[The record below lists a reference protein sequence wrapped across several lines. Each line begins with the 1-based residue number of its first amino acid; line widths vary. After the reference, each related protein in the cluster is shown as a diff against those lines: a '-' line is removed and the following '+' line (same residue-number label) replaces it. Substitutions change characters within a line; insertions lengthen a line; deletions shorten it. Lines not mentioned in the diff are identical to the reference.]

1 MFSWRAVQTE
11 SVWTASGIFFY
22 ARWHLCLEPFHLAGA
37 RKLTEKNVKPVMKWL
52 SSHYKHQGQGE
63 KLINYKIFFQDSLCA
78 MDCAGPRDKEATGQM
93 HSLVSQGLRA
103 SRGVEPKP
111 EFKCD
116 ESRRRRATS
125 AYDRGSPVG
134 KGLREGFSGKEV

>member
-1 MFSWRAVQTE
+1 M
-11 SVWTASGIFFY
+11 
-22 ARWHLCLEPFHLAGA
+22 
-37 RKLTEKNVKPVMKWL
+37 
-52 SSHYKHQGQGE
+52 
-63 KLINYKIFFQDSLCA
+63 INYKIFFQDSLCA